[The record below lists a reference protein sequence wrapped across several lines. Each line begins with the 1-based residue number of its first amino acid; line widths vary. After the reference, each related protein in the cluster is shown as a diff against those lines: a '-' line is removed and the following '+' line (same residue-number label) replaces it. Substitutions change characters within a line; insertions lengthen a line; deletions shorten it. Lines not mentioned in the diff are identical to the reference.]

1 MLSESEVCR
10 AIGLIFVTL
19 VGVIGA
25 LAAIHL
31 LSTTQLWTAVGASWI
46 QAVGSTGAI
55 GVAIWLATRE
65 SKRRYVEASALA
77 RLTAASMYFQQL
89 HNESNARNALNSI
102 QSALRKDIYLIGGIE
117 RVNVFIDN
125 AVQNLKEVIPWTAEE
140 MLPLA
145 SLPNDCAVQLAA
157 AQGRVT
163 STLTL
168 LAKIKTHL
176 NNQATF
182 FQALRDHEGIL
193 ATAVDGLTQTTETF
207 GRLINIQPS
216 N

>member
-1 MLSESEVCR
+1 MLSESVYR

-19 VGVIGA
+19 VGMIGV
-25 LAAIHL
+25 LAVIHL
-31 LSTTQLWTAVGASWI
+31 LSITQLWTTIGASWI
-46 QAVGSTGAI
+46 QALGSTGAI

-65 SKRRYVEASALA
+65 SRRRQIEAGVLA

-89 HNESNARNALNSI
+89 HNESNARSALNSI
-102 QSALRKDIYLIGGIE
+102 QNALDKDIYVIGGIDQ
-117 RVNVFIDN
+117 VNLFIDN

-145 SLPNDCAVQLAA
+145 TLPNDCAVQLAA

-207 GRLINIQPS
+207 GRLIDIQPS
-216 N
+216 S